1 MSHSSRLTSLFHQ
14 TLGADSDNP
23 FAITFAGQ
31 SSPWLAEI
39 TELLKDDSIAA
50 VLTDLVEKTDELLA
64 PVHKE
69 LTLIGNGKFTL
80 TPQADAESS
89 PFYSVP
95 GILATQLASLEVLA
109 EDGFDLRH
117 NAPSSVQGH
126 SQGILAAEFF
136 SAWAGHDTKKQAE
149 IFATSRLIGAATS
162 SQVVND
168 ALYAIGA
175 ATPMLSVQ
183 EVSHKALTE
192 LLDSASLE
200 SVNVSLVNSPTRFVL
215 SGNPA
220 HLQQLIAAGK
230 EREATEAQAIEKKTH
245 GGKGFK
251 ARYDFLHLGAPYH
264 SQLLKQAYQQV
275 LAWAKATGIDHK
287 IVEPLAKKILLEPVD
302 WPIQLGEI
310 IESGA
315 HWVLDLGPGESLD
328 QINAENLNGTG
339 IGTIALGTAASR
351 DKFMTLGNTPAKTI
365 DWAKFAPT
373 TIELPNGKTV
383 VDTKFSRLTGRS
395 PVLLPGM
402 TPTTV
407 DAKIVAAAANAG
419 YWAELAGGGQ
429 VTEEVY
435 TQNLKSLRKQ
445 LKPGHTAQFNA
456 MFLDRYLWNLQFGTQ
471 SIVLKSRAAGA
482 PLDGVTIS
490 AGIPELDEADA
501 LIEELKTAGMPYI
514 AFKPGTVAQIRQVLA
529 IAREVEGTDII
540 MHVEDGHAGGHH
552 SWENLDDLLLST
564 YTQIREHENVV
575 LCVGGG
581 IGTPERAAD
590 YISGEW
596 SLPYNNRKMPVDGV
610 LIGTAAMTAK
620 EAKTTEEVKQLLLKT
635 KGVPPAVEDTQGG
648 WIGEGQTRNGMAS
661 SLSHLRADIHE
672 IDNSASA
679 CARLIAEVTGDAKAI
694 AARKDEIVEALNKTA
709 KPYFGDLDTMT
720 YLEWATRFA
729 KLSYPWVDETWI
741 DRFLDLLHRIEG
753 RLNEAEYGEIETLFP
768 DIDSVR
774 EPFAAIDK
782 LVEKYPT
789 AKTLLVTPRDAA
801 WFTELIRK
809 HPKPMPFVPVLDD
822 DILRWW
828 GQDNLWQSQ
837 DDRYSA
843 DQVRI
848 IPGPVS
854 VAGIDRINEP
864 IGELLARFEAA
875 CAARIT
881 GETTKAYARLARAKD
896 AAEFITQAPH
906 IMWNGN
912 LIENPAHILQPDTFT
927 ITEQEDNTD
936 VYDVTINFDTYW
948 DEDPKGADHH
958 AVRSLTI
965 PLRAGKEAVL
975 GAMPVVD
982 RDTLPENMYALLAA
996 TAGVGGST
1004 ITGDPID
1011 KLPVMKPS
1019 KDSEFG
1025 EATWAFTVNPS
1036 LAALHRTATAAA
1048 LPAEYQPVEWV
1059 PDALLGMC
1067 WPAIYAA
1074 LGSAMVDD
1082 YPVIEGLLS
1091 AVHLDHTA
1099 RLDVNLAE
1107 LLADGPV
1114 ELTVVARTVEL
1125 LESSAGRIVVV
1136 KETLLHDGEEIGEF
1150 SERFAIRGRIGAT
1163 TPPPAV
1169 ADAGGNAHDMI
1180 DTPRSTL
1187 RHVRVTAPADMTPF
1201 ANVSGDFNPIHTST
1215 NASIVAGLRVPLV
1228 HGMWLSAVAQNLVSA
1243 SGSDGV
1249 GNQITG
1255 WSYNMYGLVNLNDE
1269 IDLTAERIGRLPD
1282 GGQVIEVTSKINGQV
1297 VSRGTAATLPVRT
1310 AYVYPGQGIQAQG
1323 MGLDE
1328 MESSAAAKEVWEK
1341 ADQVTKDKLGFSIIN
1356 VVRDNPTEIVSEEQT
1371 WRHPEGLLNLTQFTQ
1386 VAMATM
1392 AFAQTERLREQN
1404 ALVSGAYFA
1413 GHSLGEYTALSSYGE
1428 VIPLETVLEIVFHR
1442 GSTMHN
1448 LVERD
1453 EQGRSNYRMGALR
1466 PNQFGISDAQV
1477 IDYIESVAEKSG
1489 EFLQIVNFNL
1499 AGQQYAIAGTIAGLK
1514 ALEADVEERTTA
1526 FGGRNAFMYIP
1537 GLDVPFHSKVL
1548 RDGVEEFREKLL
1560 KLLPEKIDYKHLAHS
1575 YIPNLVAI
1583 PFELTRSFAET
1594 IVEEVDSQTLREL
1607 LEKPEAWEKA
1617 AKKPE
1622 KLARLLLVELLCW
1635 QFASPVRWIETQ
1647 ELLLTPREAGG
1658 LGVERLIEIGLAAS
1672 PTLTSLGEKTLKL
1685 PEFSG
1690 TRCAVLNVQR
1700 DEKVVTHNDV
1710 RSIEVEPE
1718 EETPTETKAESET
1731 PVEEAPTVAPAE
1743 PVTEVVET
1751 APAPAA
1757 PVASGE
1763 RPADIPFTASAAI
1776 KTLMA
1781 YTNKLRLDQ
1790 ITNDDTTDTLTNGA
1804 SARRNQLLMDLSAE
1818 LGLASIDGAADAN
1831 VAELSVSVD
1840 RLAHNYQAFGPVLG
1854 EAIRDR
1860 IRKLFGSA
1868 GVKATRISE
1877 RVKDTWLL
1885 GEGWVHAVTAEIL
1898 LGSRDGDS
1906 SRGGSLSTL
1915 PLLVS
1920 SAAEADDLIDQAVQA
1935 VATAHGVSVSLPQ
1948 ATGSS
1953 TGGAVVDSAALD
1965 QFKED
1970 LLGSNGLL
1978 ADSAKSM
1985 LEALGLAGVSKLE
1998 EGTPEADE
2006 EAELAQKVADAVS
2019 AELGSTWLDQV
2030 SPVFDEKK
2038 AVLLDDRWASAR
2050 EDLARLWN
2058 DPKLKISFK
2067 GTGEAIA
2074 EQAKWWSEKAKKAGN
2089 ASLSKKYTTIAQEA
2103 TDQKPGKFAEDVALV
2118 TGAAPTSI
2126 AGAVT
2131 AKLLSG
2137 GATVIMTASRI
2148 DAKRLDF
2155 AKQLYREN
2163 ASAGAK
2169 LWVVP
2174 ANLSSY
2180 RDVDALIDWVG
2191 HEQVK
2196 VVGPVT
2202 TVLKPALTPTLFL
2215 PFAAPSVMG
2224 TLADAGENF
2233 EAQSR
2238 LLLWSVERAIAGLA
2252 QQNSSTTKVNKKVH
2266 VILPGSPNRGIFG
2279 GDGAYGETKS
2289 AFDALLNRWSVEKAW
2304 AKSVTLAHPKIGWV
2318 RGTGLMGGN
2327 DPLVNAAEKAGIQ
2340 TYSTTEIADE
2350 LIKLCSNTTRKQALT
2365 KPVLADLTGGLDD
2378 GVDLVALK
2386 ESAMADL
2393 VTEEETVSEES
2404 TDEIPALSA
2413 PANPDLIP
2421 YEAKLWKDVTA
2432 RAEDMVVIVGI
2443 GEVSTWGSAR
2453 TRHQA
2458 ELGIHTDGTV
2468 DLTPAGVL
2476 ELAWMMGL
2484 LRWKDSPNAGW
2495 YNAEDELIPE
2505 NEIFTRYRDEVIAR
2519 SGVRSFVN
2527 EGAIEDRGSEEDATV
2542 FLSHDVTFTVPDKET
2557 AESYVVED
2565 PRLTRIQA
2573 TEDGEWEVTRL
2584 AGARAQLPR
2593 RATLT
2598 RTVGGQ
2604 LPTDFDA
2611 SKWGIP
2617 QSVMEGMDR
2626 MTAWNLV
2633 TTVDAFLSAGFTPA
2647 ELLQAI
2653 HPTEV
2658 ASTQGTGFGGMTSM
2672 RKLFVDRFLGEDYP
2686 SDILQ
2691 ETLPNVMAAH
2701 VMQTYVG
2708 GYGSM
2713 IHPVGACATAA
2724 VSIEEGVDKI
2734 TCGKASFVVA
2744 GAIDDMAVESIVG
2757 FGSMNATANS
2767 QNMADKGINER
2778 FYSRANDRRRDG
2790 FIEAQGG
2797 GTVLLARGDVAAQM
2811 GLPVLAVVGFA
2822 QSFADGIHT
2831 SIPAPGIGALGAA
2844 RGGKKSL
2851 LSKSIAKLGVT
2862 ADDIAVISKH
2872 DTSTNANDPNESDL
2886 HTRLAKALDRTP
2898 GNPMF
2903 VISQKTLT
2911 GHAKGGAAVF
2921 QVSGICQLFADHH
2934 IPGNISLDCVD
2945 DALAEEPWL
2954 VWLRQPLDV
2963 SSMGTFKAAMLTSL
2977 GFGHVSSLVV
2987 LVHPGAFEAALR
2999 HSEGNH
3005 VADQWRK
3012 QAETRIRQ
3020 GARRLEAGMIGHAE
3034 LFEQA
3039 PNRRFSSDVDAHEAE
3054 AAMLLDPHARLNTD
3068 GIY

>member
-1 MSHSSRLTSLFHQ
+1 MSNSSILSKLFYQ
-14 TLGADSDNP
+14 TLGTDADNT

-31 SSPWLAEI
+31 SSPWLSEI
-39 TELLKDDSIAA
+39 TELIADASVESSLKDLVAA
-50 VLTDLVEKTDELLA
+50 TDKLLA
-64 PVHKE
+64 PVSKE
-69 LTLIGNGKFTL
+69 LTLIGNGQFTL
-80 TPQADAESS
+80 QPNAEAEST

-95 GILATQLASLEVLA
+95 GILATQLATLEALA
-109 EDGFDLRH
+109 NDGFDLRN
-117 NAPSSVQGH
+117 NAPVSVQGH
-126 SQGILAAEFF
+126 SQGILAEALFK
-136 SAWAGHDTKKQAE
+136 AWVTNDEAKKAE
-149 IFATSRLIGAATS
+149 IFAAARLIGAATS
-162 SQVVND
+162 ANVVAD
-168 ALYAIGA
+168 ALYAIGN
-175 ATPMLSVQ
+175 ATPMLSAQGVTKPILD
-183 EVSHKALTE
+183 S
-192 LLDSASLE
+192 LLDSIELN
-200 SVNVSLVNSPTRFVL
+200 SVNVSLTNSPSRFIL
-215 SGNPA
+215 SGAPA
-220 HLQQLIAAGK
+220 ELQQVIAAGK
-230 EREATEAQAIEKKTH
+230 EREATEARAIAKKTH
-245 GGKGFK
+245 GGKGFE
-251 ARYDFLHLGAPYH
+251 AQFDFLQLGAPYH
-264 SQLLKQAYQQV
+264 SELLTQAYHQV
-275 LAWAKATGIDHK
+275 LSWAETAGLTKKT
-287 IVEPLAKKILLEPVD
+287 VEPLAQKILLESVD
-302 WPIQLGEI
+302 WPKQLAGI
-310 IESGA
+310 IDAGA
-315 HWVLDLGPGESLD
+315 GWVLDLGPGESLN

-339 IGTIALGTAASR
+339 IGTVSIGTTFAR
-351 DKFMTLGNTPAKTI
+351 DQFMTLGNTPTKSV
-365 DWAKFAPT
+365 DWAQFAPKVL
-373 TIELPNGKTV
+373 ELPNGKKA

-395 PVLLPGM
+395 PVLLAGM

-407 DAKIVAAAANAG
+407 DPEIVAAAANAG
-419 YWAELAGGGQ
+419 HWAEMAGGGQ

-435 TQNLKSLRKQ
+435 TANLKSLRKQ

-456 MFLDRYLWNLQFGTQ
+456 MFLDRYLWNLHFGTQ

-490 AGIPELDEADA
+490 AGVPEVDEAESF
-501 LIEELKTAGMPYI
+501 IEELKTTGMPYVT
-514 AFKPGTVAQIRQVLA
+514 FKPGTVAQIRQVLA
-529 IAREVEGTDII
+529 IAREVEGTNII
-540 MHVEDGHAGGHH
+540 MQVEDGHAGGHH

-564 YTQIREHENVV
+564 YTQVREHENVV

-596 SLPYNNRKMPVDGV
+596 SLPHNNRLMPVDGV
-610 LIGTAAMTAK
+610 LVGTAAMTAK
-620 EAKTTEEVKQLLLKT
+620 EAKTSEEVKQLLLET
-635 KGVPPAVEDTQGG
+635 KGIPDRAIDDAQGG
-648 WIGEGQTRNGMAS
+648 WIGEGQTRGGMAS

-672 IDNSASA
+672 IDNAASA
-679 CARLIAEVTGDAKAI
+679 CARLIAQVTGDAEAI
-694 AARKDEIVEALNKTA
+694 AARKDEIVEALNKTS
-709 KPYFGDLDTMT
+709 KPYFGDLDKMT

-729 KLSYPWVDETWI
+729 KLSHPWVDETWI

-753 RLNEAEYGEIETLFP
+753 RLNDAEYGEIGTLFP
-768 DIDSVR
+768 DIESVR
-774 EPFAAIDK
+774 EPFGAIDK
-782 LVEKYPT
+782 LVEAYPT

-801 WFTELIRK
+801 WFTELVRK

-837 DDRYSA
+837 DDRYTA

-854 VAGIDRINEP
+854 VAGIDRVNEP
-864 IGELLARFEAA
+864 IHELLGRFEAA
-875 CAARIT
+875 CATRVTDKA
-881 GETTKAYARLARAKD
+881 KQAYARLANAKN
-896 AAEFITQAPH
+896 ATEFITNAPH

-912 LIENPAHILQPDTFT
+912 LIENPANILEPDTFT
-927 ITEQEDNTD
+927 ITEQEDNAD
-936 VYDVTINFDTYW
+936 VYDLTIEFDTYW
-948 DEDPKGADHH
+948 DKDPNGTENH

-965 PLRAGKEAVL
+965 PLRLGEEATL

-982 RDTLPENMYALLAA
+982 HDTLPKNMYALLAA
-996 TAGVGGST
+996 TAGVGGTT
-1004 ITGDPID
+1004 ITGDPITE
-1011 KLPVMKPS
+1011 LPVMKLA

-1025 EATWAFTVNPS
+1025 EATWKFTVNS
-1036 LAALHRTATAAA
+1036 NLAALHRTATAEA

-1059 PDALLGMC
+1059 PDTLLGMC

-1074 LGSAMVDD
+1074 LGSAMVND

-1099 RLDVNLAE
+1099 RLDVDPAE

-1114 ELTVVARTVEL
+1114 ELTVVARTVDL

-1136 KETLLHDGEEIGEF
+1136 KETLLHEGKEIGEF

-1169 ADAGGNAHDMI
+1169 ADAGGNASEML

-1187 RHVRVTAPADMTPF
+1187 RQVQVTAPADMTPF

-1215 NASIVAGLRVPLV
+1215 HASIVAGLRVPLV
-1228 HGMWLSAVAQNLVSA
+1228 HGMWLSAVAQNLVA
-1243 SGSDGV
+1243 ATGSDGI
-1249 GNQITG
+1249 GNKITG
-1255 WSYNMYGLVNLNDE
+1255 WSYNMYGLVNLNDS
-1269 IDLTAERIGRLPD
+1269 IDITVERIGRLPD
-1282 GGQVIEVTSKINGQV
+1282 GGQVIEVTSKIDGQV
-1297 VSRGTAATLPVRT
+1297 VSRGTAATIPART

-1328 MESSAAAKEVWEK
+1328 METSPAAKEVWER
-1341 ADQVTKDKLGFSIIN
+1341 ADKVTKEKLGFSIIS
-1356 VVRDNPTEIVSEEQT
+1356 VVRDNPTEIVSEKQT
-1371 WRHPEGLLNLTQFTQ
+1371 WRHPDGLLNLTQFTQ

-1392 AFAQTERLREQN
+1392 AFAQTERLREQD

-1442 GSTMHN
+1442 GATMHN

-1453 EQGRSNYRMGALR
+1453 EKGRSNYRMGALR
-1466 PNQFGISDAQV
+1466 PNQFGVGDAEV
-1477 IDYIESVAEKSG
+1477 TDYIESIAEKSG

-1514 ALEADVEERTTA
+1514 ALEADVEERTAA

-1560 KLLPEKIDYKHLAHS
+1560 KLLPKNIDHEHLANS
-1575 YIPNLVAI
+1575 YIPNLVAV

-1594 IVEEVDSQTLREL
+1594 IVEEVDSKPIREL
-1607 LEKPEAWEKA
+1607 LEEPGAWEKA

-1647 ELLLTPREAGG
+1647 ELLLTPVNNGG

-1672 PTLTSLGEKTLKL
+1672 PTLASLGEKTLKL
-1685 PEFSG
+1685 PQFSG
-1690 TRCAVLNVQR
+1690 TKCAVLNVQR

-1710 RSIEVEPE
+1710 RTIAAPE
-1718 EETPTETKAESET
+1718 EEVIPAAEPRQEAEPKAEA
-1731 PVEEAPTVAPAE
+1731 PVA
-1743 PVTEVVET
+1743 EVVET
-1751 APAPAA
+1751 APAP
-1757 PVASGE
+1757 VASAPAASTE
-1763 RPADIPFTASAAI
+1763 RPADLSFTASAAI
-1776 KTLMA
+1776 RTLMA
-1781 YTNKLRLDQ
+1781 YTNKLRIDQ
-1790 ITNDDTTDTLTNGA
+1790 ITDDDTTDTLTNGA

-1831 VAELSVSVD
+1831 VAELSISVD
-1840 RLAHNYQAFGPVLG
+1840 RLAHNYQPFGPVLG

-1885 GEGWVHAVTAEIL
+1885 SDGWANAVTAEIL
-1898 LGSRDGDS
+1898 LGTREGDS
-1906 SRGGSLSTL
+1906 ARGGSLDTL
-1915 PLLVS
+1915 PLAVS
-1920 SAAEADDLIDQAVQA
+1920 SAAEADDLIDKAVQA
-1935 VATAHGVSVSLPQ
+1935 VATANGVAVALPQ
-1948 ATGSS
+1948 AGGSS
-1953 TGGAVVDSAALD
+1953 GGGAVVDSAALD
-1965 QFKED
+1965 QFKEE
-1970 LLGSNGLL
+1970 LLGENGLL
-1978 ADSAKSM
+1978 ADSAKSL
-1985 LEALGLAGVSKLE
+1985 LEALGLSGVATLA
-1998 EGTPEADE
+1998 EGTPEEDADTQ
-2006 EAELAQKVADAVS
+2006 LANHIVDAVS
-2019 AELGSTWLDQV
+2019 AELGSTWIDQV
-2030 SPVFDEKK
+2030 TPTFDEKK
-2038 AVLLDDRWASAR
+2038 AVLIDDRWASAR

-2058 DPKLKISFK
+2058 EPKLKANFT
-2067 GTGEAIA
+2067 GTGEAVTN
-2074 EQAKWWSEKAKKAGN
+2074 QAIWWADKANAANKSSLAKKYD
-2089 ASLSKKYTTIAQEA
+2089 KIAKEA
-2103 TDQKPGKFAEDVALV
+2103 TAEKSGKFADDVALV
-2118 TGAAPTSI
+2118 TGATPASI

-2131 AKLLSG
+2131 AKLLTG

-2148 DAKRLDF
+2148 DAARLDF

-2163 ASAGAK
+2163 AIAGAK
-2169 LWVVP
+2169 LWVIP

-2180 RDVDALIDWVG
+2180 RDVDAVIDWVG
-2191 HEQVK
+2191 SEQVK
-2196 VVGPVT
+2196 VVGPTT
-2202 TVLKPALTPTLFL
+2202 TVLKPSLTPTLFL

-2224 TLADAGENF
+2224 TLADSGEKF
-2233 EAQSR
+2233 EAQTR

-2252 QQNSSTTKVNKKVH
+2252 NLNKDQAKVSKVH
-2266 VILPGSPNRGIFG
+2266 VVLPGSPNRGVFG
-2279 GDGAYGETKS
+2279 GDGAYGETKA
-2289 AFDALLNRWSVEKAW
+2289 AFDALVNRWSVEKIW
-2304 AKSVTLAHPKIGWV
+2304 ADKVTLAHPRIGWV

-2327 DPLVNAAEKAGIQ
+2327 DPLVAAAEKAGFQ

-2350 LIKLCSNTTRKQALT
+2350 LIKLCATKTRKEALEA
-2365 KPVLADLTGGLDD
+2365 PVLADLTGGLGN

-2386 ESAMADL
+2386 KAAMADL
-2393 VTEEETVSEES
+2393 AEEEVAETVE
-2404 TDEIPALSA
+2404 DKPAIPALSA

-2421 YEAKLWKDVTA
+2421 YDAKLWKDVTA
-2432 RAEDMVVIVGI
+2432 RPEDMVVVVGI

-2458 ELGIHTDGTV
+2458 ELGTHTDGSV

-2484 LRWKDSPNAGW
+2484 LRWKDSPKAGW
-2495 YNAEDELIPE
+2495 YDADDELVPE
-2505 NEIFTRYRDEVIAR
+2505 NEIFTRFRDEVIAR
-2519 SGVRSFVN
+2519 SGVRSFVS
-2527 EGAIEDRGSEEDATV
+2527 EGAIEDKGTLEDATV
-2542 FLSHDVTFTVPDKET
+2542 FLSHDVTFTVPDKKT
-2557 AESYVVED
+2557 AESYLIED
-2565 PRLTRIQA
+2565 PRLTRIKA
-2573 TEDGEWEVTRL
+2573 SEDSEWEVTRL
-2584 AGARAQLPR
+2584 AGAQAQLPR

-2617 QSVMEGMDR
+2617 QSVMDGMDR

-2647 ELLQAI
+2647 ELLQAV

-2797 GTVLLARGDVAAQM
+2797 GTVLLARGDVAAEM
-2811 GLPVLAVVGFA
+2811 GLPVLGVVGFA

-2844 RGGKKSL
+2844 RGGNDSLLGKSL
-2851 LSKSIAKLGVT
+2851 AKLSVT
-2862 ADDIAVISKH
+2862 ADDISVVSKH

-2911 GHAKGGAAVF
+2911 GHSKGGAAVF
-2921 QVSGICQLFADHH
+2921 QVSGICQLFADGQV
-2934 IPGNISLDCVD
+2934 PGNISLDCVD

-2954 VWLRQPLDV
+2954 VWLRNPLDLESV
-2963 SSMGTFKAAMLTSL
+2963 GTVKAAILTSL
-2977 GFGHVSSLVV
+2977 GFGHVSSLVAM
-2987 LVHPGAFEAALR
+2987 VHPGAFEAALR
-2999 HSEGNH
+2999 LAKGDK
-3005 VADQWRK
+3005 VADKWRE
-3012 QAETRIRQ
+3012 QAETRLRQ

-3034 LFEQA
+3034 LFEVA
-3039 PNRRFSSDVDAHEAE
+3039 PNRRFSADKSIDAHETE
-3054 AAMLLDPHARLNTD
+3054 AAMLLDPYARLGTD